1 MKIDQI
7 MTTEVFTCEPDDT
20 VLAGARVME
29 THDCGIIPVV
39 EGADSAES
47 VVGVLTDRDI
57 ICRVIAPGGDVA
69 EVRIQEVMTPDVINI
84 HYHATFNAARRLMEK
99 HRVRR
104 LLVTGDTGRLVGIL
118 SLTDLARAITRA
130 KLGGVFQELSRR

>member
-20 VLAGARVME
+20 VLVAARTME
-29 THDCGIIPVV
+29 AHDCGVIPVV
-39 EGADSAES
+39 EGDDSAES

-104 LLVTGDTGRLVGIL
+104 LLVTGNTGRLVGIL